1 MSDALMNELI
11 AAINAAIADGR
22 GELHPKNLR
31 RRLWAASLVLG
42 RGDDDN
48 FGDECHR
55 QLRDKLRAIGQKT
68 RA

>member
-1 MSDALMNELI
+1 MSDALMAELI
-11 AAINAAIADGR
+11 AAIKAAIADGK
-22 GELHPKNLR
+22 GELHPHHLR
-31 RRLWAASLVLG
+31 RRLFVLG

-55 QLRDKLRAIGQKT
+55 MLRDRLRAIGQKT